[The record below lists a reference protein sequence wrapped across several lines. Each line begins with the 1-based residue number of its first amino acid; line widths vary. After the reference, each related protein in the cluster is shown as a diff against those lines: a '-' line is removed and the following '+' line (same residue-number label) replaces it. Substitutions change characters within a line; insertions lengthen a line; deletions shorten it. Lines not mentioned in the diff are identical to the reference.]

1 MKQVTVITGALLAAA
16 VAFGAENTL
25 TDKEKAEGWK
35 LLWDG
40 ATTEGWRSMKGP
52 DFPEK
57 GWEIKD
63 GELSVIPGGG
73 GGDIITTATYSDFI
87 FVTDF
92 KLTKRANSG
101 VKYFIDPDVNGGTA
115 PEFQLLD
122 HDHPDMAPDADGVK
136 KVGALYSVF
145 PAPGAEAEL
154 KPAGEWNTL
163 MLVCKGK
170 RVEHW
175 LNGKN
180 VLTYERG
187 SEAYRAAVATSNFK
201 KYKGWGEAEAGH
213 IQLQDHRSRVWF
225 KNVKLKAL

>member
-1 MKQVTVITGALLAAA
+1 MRQMTAMMWVLLAAA
-16 VAFGAENTL
+16 ASGAENVL

-73 GGDIITTATYSDFI
+73 GGDIITTGIYTNFI
-87 FVTDF
+87 LTVDF
-92 KLTKRANSG
+92 KVAKRTNSG
-101 VKYFIDPDVNGGTA
+101 VKYFIDPDVDGGTA
-115 PEFQLLD
+115 PEFQILD
-122 HDHPDMAPDADGVK
+122 VEHPDMAPEADGVK

-145 PAPGAEAEL
+145 PAQDAEL
-154 KPAGEWNTL
+154 RPTGEWNTL

-170 RVEHW
+170 GVEHW
-175 LNGKN
+175 LNGKK
-180 VLTYERG
+180 VLAYERG
-187 SEAYRAAVATSNFK
+187 SETFRAAVATSNFK
-201 KYKGWGEAEAGH
+201 KYKTWGEAEAGH

-225 KNVKLKAL
+225 RNVKLKAL